1 MNGVESSNQ
10 KSMRSRQSRTESGQV
25 LLLLIMVMGTLLI
38 VAMTAIFQGTTDT
51 QISGINQTS
60 QRTLSAAE
68 AGLESALLNGEEGT
82 FAELGLTSL
91 SGIDLA
97 GSAVRIEEKREDL
110 FTIPKLD
117 PDSQYTFYL
126 SEYNY
131 NPTTGA
137 VSFGFPYGGKMA
149 VYYTSDNDQR
159 DCTDVALEFMIVYDT
174 NTSDGIYQVKTLI
187 ADAGNAID
195 PSLTNP
201 ANVTD
206 DDIFFEAVPAG
217 NNDLGEPYQCY
228 THDLDMAD
236 YPNARI
242 MIIKS
247 YLSSTKIGLTTRKF
261 QPSDSGL
268 PAFTP
273 QGKTITSTARSSGFG
288 PTPTPGGP
296 EVQTDTGVIRTATIF
311 QSYPQIPAEMFVTS
325 F

>member
-1 MNGVESSNQ
+1 MNGAVSSNH
-10 KSMRSRQSRTESGQV
+10 KKTAALSRRSEKGQV

-51 QISGINQTS
+51 QISGINQTA

-82 FAELGLTSL
+82 YAELGLTSL
-91 SGIDLA
+91 AGIDLG
-97 GSAVRIEEKREDL
+97 GSTVSIEEKRENL

-149 VYYTSDNDQR
+149 IYYTSDNDQR
-159 DCTDVALEFMIVYDT
+159 DCTDVAMEFTIIYDT

-187 ADAGNAID
+187 ADAGNAIA

-201 ANVTD
+201 SNVTD

-236 YPNARI
+236 YPNARL
-242 MIIKS
+242 MILKS
-247 YLSSTKIGLTTRKF
+247 YLKSTKVGLTTRKF

-273 QGKTITSTARSSGFG
+273 QGRTITSTARSAGFG
-288 PTPTPGGP
+288 PSPTPGGP
-296 EVQTDTGVIRTATIF
+296 AVQTDTGVTRTATIF